1 MRRSLTH
8 PPLPLAALDTM
19 RACVRRCLVDW
30 CVDTRSCDVLV
41 RAPEPHLTPGNDARR
56 TCGHTR
62 TSCSCRCSKY
72 VVVQLPSNKVACD
85 GSRVAV
91 TSSQAL
97 SNVPLAGASIS
108 VPAMVE
114 RVFPIST
121 ALGVGLSYGGEAVGT
136 AVSPIMLPWTGSNV
150 RRMRA
155 ALGLSFLIGGVGFAL
170 DVVAPLLGAIGFAVL
185 LAGQIVSG
193 FAWSLQYVRLHRR
206 WVGSLGRDSMRVC
219 MTDLHTELAATRHT
233 RLGARPRLRVLARD
247 SHVHLH
253 PRVVGHGVA
262 ARWRWLDRL
271 ASDDGRVGVQRF
283 AGRSVWLVLL
293 PVVQGRGADA
303 GGSRGACESS

>member
-1 MRRSLTH
+1 MCLCVHRNHTSH
-8 PPLPLAALDTM
+8 PVMMPGVPVGTQGPP
-19 RACVRRCLVDW
+19 VR
-30 CVDTRSCDVLV
+30 
-41 RAPEPHLTPGNDARR
+41 
-56 TCGHTR
+56 
-62 TSCSCRCSKY
+62 
-72 VVVQLPSNKVACD
+72 VVVQSMLLFSCRRTEW
-85 GSRVAV
+85 RVTAHV
-91 TSSQAL
+91 WLSLSSQAL

-206 WVGSLGRDSMRVC
+206 WDGSRGRDSLRAC

-233 RLGARPRLRVLARD
+233 RLGARPCLRVLTRH

-262 ARWRWLDRL
+262 ARWRWLNRL
-271 ASDDGRVGVQRF
+271 ASDDGRFGVQRF